1 MKTLKRI
8 ILTNKLSP
16 DYFNKTDDIIPLFSK
31 QFECT
36 GADFLCTRKTR
47 YLCEIQKIKGIMT
60 VLSDMSNMEQMKD
73 NLSFMK
79 DFKPLIEKE
88 SDTIQSVCE
97 IFKPQKIVLN
107 AENAK
112 KFVRSI

>member
-31 QFECT
+31 QLECV
-36 GADFLCTRKTR
+36 GADFLCTRKAK

-60 VLSDMSNMEQMKD
+60 VLSGMSNMEQMKD
-73 NLSFMK
+73 ILSFMK
-79 DFKPLIEKE
+79 DFKLLNEKE

-97 IFKPQKIVLN
+97 IFKPQKIV
-107 AENAK
+107 
-112 KFVRSI
+112 

>member
-1 MKTLKRI
+1 
-8 ILTNKLSP
+8 
-16 DYFNKTDDIIPLFSK
+16 
-31 QFECT
+31 
-36 GADFLCTRKTR
+36 
-47 YLCEIQKIKGIMT
+47 MT
-60 VLSDMSNMEQMKD
+60 VLSGMSNMEQMKD

-88 SDTIQSVCE
+88 ADTIQSVCE